1 MSKMPIFLLFLS
13 VGNLKRKLKWFF
25 KPKLKLN
32 FFLLN
37 YYPVHHPRVRLLKVE
52 AVPQVRLH
60 QLLVRRI
67 TRRAH
72 GLHRLPRD

>member
-1 MSKMPIFLLFLS
+1 MESQAKTQVVFQAKTKAKI
-13 VGNLKRKLKWFF
+13 
-25 KPKLKLN
+25 
-32 FFLLN
+32 FLLN